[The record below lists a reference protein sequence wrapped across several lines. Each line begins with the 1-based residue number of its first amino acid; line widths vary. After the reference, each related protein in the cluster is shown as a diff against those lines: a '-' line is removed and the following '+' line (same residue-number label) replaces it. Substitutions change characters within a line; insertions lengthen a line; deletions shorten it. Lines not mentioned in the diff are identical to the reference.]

1 MQDLYGSWSSSRIP
15 SRQFEN
21 QLAHALVQSSPSS
34 VEQRQLQG
42 PEVFQYQ
49 NISNQFASPPVYGNI
64 MNSYSAMPVL
74 SHVRPEEFKQQSLP
88 SSYEVSPRNVLDANK
103 SAEAPGKPMT
113 MTPQEKIEKLRRRQQ
128 LQAMLAIQK
137 QQQQF
142 GHQIS
147 CSSHSTTQNCPQENQ
162 IQQFEEVDLE
172 VEDLG
177 TLPSVE
183 PNSPIEQDDSSTI
196 SAAVEDNFMEE
207 TILFRLQDIISKV
220 CSAL

>member
-1 MQDLYGSWSSSRIP
+1 MQNLYGSWSSSRNP
-15 SRQFEN
+15 RQFEN
-21 QLAHALVQSSPSS
+21 QLAHAVIQSSPPT

-42 PEVFQYQ
+42 PESFQYQ
-49 NISNQFASPPVYGNI
+49 NISNQFVVPSAYGNM
-64 MNSYSAMPVL
+64 MNSYSAVPVL
-74 SHVRPEEFKQQSLP
+74 SHVQPDEFKNQSLL
-88 SSYEVSPRNVLDANK
+88 SSYEVSPSNVIDASK
-103 SAEAPGKPMT
+103 SAEAPGKPLI

-147 CSSHSTTQNCPQENQ
+147 CSNHSTTQICSQENQ
-162 IQQFEEVDLE
+162 IQQFEEADLE

-177 TLPSVE
+177 TLPPVE

-196 SAAVEDNFMEE
+196 STAVEDNSMEE
-207 TILFRLQDIISKV
+207 TILIRLQEIISKV